1 MNIEMHPSGLTMD
14 RWEHPFKTAQ
24 ERQLVIKYFD
34 KLKRKG
40 QQEEAQ
46 KILDRVQQLEDAPF

>member
-1 MNIEMHPSGLTMD
+1 MHPSGLTVD
-14 RWEHPFKTAQ
+14 RWEHPFKTTQ

>member
-1 MNIEMHPSGLTMD
+1 MKPDMHPSGLTMD

-24 ERQLVIKYFD
+24 ERQLVIAYFN

-40 QQEEAQ
+40 QLEEAQ